1 MIERSEV
8 GLSDDVLN
16 TIGAHAREG
25 ENSHQVIETILIHQ
39 VDFATFNP
47 LVYFKNEKLIT
58 L

>member
-8 GLSDDVLN
+8 GLSDDVPN

-25 ENSHQVIETILIHQ
+25 ENSHQVIETILIHPR
-39 VDFATFNP
+39 FATFNP
-47 LVYFKNEKLIT
+47 LACLKNEKLIT

>member
-8 GLSDDVLN
+8 GLPDDVPN

-25 ENSHQVIETILIHQ
+25 ENRHQVIETILIHPR
-39 VDFATFNP
+39 FATFNL